1 MSVTP
6 SPESQSEFYVSPSRV
21 EKIFEFE
28 GSLSA
33 RALYLYLPAGYD
45 ETDEHYPVLYMH
57 DGQNLFEAFV
67 DDSYLGSWR
76 ADETADRLIREG
88 RMRPCIIVGVSN
100 GGEARLAEYLP
111 PYASYTLPAS
121 KEKRQSKGR
130 KKTPLKPVRGRADET
145 FSYYQGEVAP
155 FVAANYRVLTGRE
168 HTATGGSSLGG
179 LFSTYIAWEHPEF
192 ARSHAVLS
200 PSYWITRDE
209 GGEMEDGEAPP
220 RGRAARPAALARQR
234 HARQPRQGR

>member
-1 MSVTP
+1 M
-6 SPESQSEFYVSPSRV
+6 SPSRV
-21 EKIFEFE
+21 EKIFSFE

-45 ETDEHYPVLYMH
+45 EQPDTHYPVLYMH

-67 DDSYLGSWR
+67 EDSYLGSWR

-88 RMRPCIIVGVSN
+88 RMQPCIIVGVSN

-111 PYASYTLPAS
+111 PYASYTLPAP
-121 KEKRQSKGR
+121 KIKRKGKGR
-130 KKTPLKPVRGRADET
+130 KIPLKPLQGRADET
-145 FSYYQGEVAP
+145 FVYYQNEVAP

-192 ARSHAVLS
+192 ARSHAILS
-200 PSYWITRDE
+200 PSYWITRD
-209 GGEMEDGEAPP
+209 GGGRDGDGEASP
-220 RGRAARPAALARQR
+220 RGRTARPAALAR
-234 HARQPRQGR
+234 